1 MVKKVA
7 YIMFALL
14 LCGSLFA
21 EKIDNFAEGKALA
34 AKLNKPLLLDFMT
47 DW

>member
-1 MVKKVA
+1 MSRKVA
-7 YIMFALL
+7 IVFLAFL

-21 EKIDNFAEGKALA
+21 EKVYTISEGKALA
-34 AKLNKPLLLDFMT
+34 VSTNKPLLLDFMT

>member
-1 MVKKVA
+1 MSRKVA
-7 YIMFALL
+7 IVFLAFL

-21 EKIDNFAEGKALA
+21 EKVYTIAEGKTLA
-34 AKLNKPLLLDFMT
+34 AKSNKPLLLDFMT